1 MLNVVRR
8 LLTAKRVI
16 VSLAFICVASN
27 IPAPAGAV
35 TTTQSMAI
43 PAYEYPT
50 LTNLWPFID
59 ANASQIP
66 FVIVNPASGP
76 GVSANSDYTTRIAA
90 NNTANIKSIGYVD
103 TSYQA
108 RPYTDVISDIDLWYS
123 LYPGVKGIFID
134 QVSAT
139 GAPAL
144 CYTAYIYNYAK
155 IRHTS
160 DPVIQ
165 NFGTYAASTY
175 EPYGDI
181 FVNAEMDHTLYQSW
195 TLPTDGFQ
203 NVATNANR
211 FWHLIH
217 TTSGANL
224 ASTLTQT
231 RNNNAGWV
239 YITDDIMPN
248 PYDTAPTYGN
258 TELTS
263 IASLPASTIPNR
275 GVTALPVGCLDTTT
289 NASSTSSTD
298 SVAFTGSIANQS
310 AIYSL
315 PSNTTHF
322 TFTLPT
328 GVSIASF
335 SGTGWNCSGTT
346 CTYSP
351 ATAALA
357 SSPQLSVNFAV
368 DCSYQSGTITAMSTV
383 FPNTTSTSQLS
394 VPTIPGCASTTLA
407 NTGNNQFIA
416 ALSGLMVIFAGIT
429 ATHLCAHKKQRQ
441 SR

>member
-1 MLNVVRR
+1 MLNIVSRFIAARR
-8 LLTAKRVI
+8 LVALLGFACV
-16 VSLAFICVASN
+16 VSSV
-27 IPAPAGAV
+27 PTPAGAV

-59 ANASQIP
+59 ANSSQIP

-76 GVSANSDYTTRIAA
+76 GVSTNSDYTTRIAA
-90 NNTANIKSIGYVD
+90 NNAANIKSIGYVD

-108 RPYTDVISDIDLWYS
+108 RPYTDVINDIDLWYS
-123 LYPGVKGIFID
+123 LYPGVQGIFLD

-144 CYTAYIYNYAK
+144 CYSAYIYNYAK
-155 IRHTS
+155 IRHVS
-160 DPVIQ
+160 DPVMQ
-165 NFGTYAASTY
+165 NFGTYTTPAY

-181 FVNAEMDHTLYQSW
+181 FANAEMDHTLYQTW

-203 NVATNANR
+203 DVAANANR

-217 TTSGANL
+217 TTDGSDL

-239 YITDDIMPN
+239 YITDDTLPN
-248 PYDTAPTYGN
+248 PYDTAPTYGSA
-258 TELTS
+258 ELTG

-275 GVTALPVGCLDTTT
+275 GITALPAGCLDTTT
-289 NASSTSSTD
+289 NTSSTSDSN
-298 SVAFTGSIANQS
+298 SVAFTGSVTNQS
-310 AIYSL
+310 TIYSL
-315 PSNTTHF
+315 PSDTTSIRF
-322 TFTLPT
+322 ALPT

-346 CTYSP
+346 CAYSP
-351 ATAALA
+351 AIAALA
-357 SSPQLSVNFAV
+357 TSPQLNVTFTV
-368 DCSYQSGTITAMSTV
+368 DCSYQSGTIGATSTV

-394 VPTIPGCASTTLA
+394 VPAASGCPSVASTLA
-407 NTGNNQFIA
+407 STGDSQYIVIA
-416 ALSGLMVIFAGIT
+416 IGLAMTFLGATRLWAL
-429 ATHLCAHKKQRQ
+429 RQ
-441 SR
+441 QTRN